1 MAASAGDAAMAG
13 SRPAGEVVTDA
24 ERVPV
29 AVRPAREAVAVLA
42 LAAAAAVAASEA
54 EGVELAGA
62 VVAGAVVAAAELAPV
77 PYIQV
82 PVDWTA
88 PGFSVIPETVTWCPW
103 VSVSRAV
110 NGPWPA
116 PEAAIQ

>member
-1 MAASAGDAAMAG
+1 
-13 SRPAGEVVTDA
+13 
-24 ERVPV
+24 VPV
-29 AVRPAREAVAVLA
+29 AVRRAREAVAVLA
-42 LAAAAAVAASEA
+42 LVAAADVAASEA
-54 EGVELAGA
+54 AGAELAGA
-62 VVAGAVVAAAELAPV
+62 ELAGAELAGADRAPA

-88 PGFSVIPETVTWCPW
+88 PGFSVIPETVTWCPC